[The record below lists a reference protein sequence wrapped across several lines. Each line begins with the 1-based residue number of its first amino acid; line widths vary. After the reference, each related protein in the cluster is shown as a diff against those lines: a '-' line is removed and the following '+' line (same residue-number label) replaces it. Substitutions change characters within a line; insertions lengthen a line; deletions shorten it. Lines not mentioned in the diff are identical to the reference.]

1 MKKIYIIT
9 GNDEWLTHVLI
20 NRLLPLY
27 QVVLIKVKSNSFDF
41 LKQIKIIILIGLID
55 FLKILVIQYKKKD
68 YKIIKTEKNFL
79 NNYLKKINKNKI
91 FLINFPYK
99 INSCFKN
106 IYNCHPSLLPNY
118 KGLLPIQ
125 RNMFDRLFNHKKI
138 NFGLT
143 IHKLEENFDD
153 GKIIWNKSIKLN
165 LKKDNKFKKI
175 YEKIY
180 ENFFYGINQIYSK
193 KKIRYVK
200 IKNEK
205 NSKLSISFF
214 EILLLKMKIL

>member
-27 QVVLIKVKSNSFDF
+27 QVVLIKVKSNSFDL

-91 FLINFPYK
+91 FLINYPYK
-99 INSCFKN
+99 INGNFKN

-143 IHKLEENFDD
+143 IHKLEENFDS

-165 LKKDNKFKKI
+165 FKKDNKFKKI

-193 KKIRYVK
+193 KKIRCVK
-200 IKNEK
+200 TKNEK

>member
-27 QVVLIKVKSNSFDF
+27 QVVLIKVKSNSFDL

-91 FLINFPYK
+91 FLINYPFK
-99 INSCFKN
+99 IKGNFKN

-125 RNMFDRLFNHKKI
+125 RNMFDRLLNHKKI

-143 IHKLEENFDD
+143 IHKLDENFDS

-165 LKKDNKFKKI
+165 FKKDNKFKKI

-193 KKIRYVK
+193 KKIRCVK
-200 IKNEK
+200 TKNEK
-205 NSKLSISFF
+205 TSKLSISFF

>member
-27 QVVLIKVKSNSFDF
+27 QVVLIKVKSNSFDL

-91 FLINFPYK
+91 FLINYPFK
-99 INSCFKN
+99 IKGNFKN

-125 RNMFDRLFNHKKI
+125 RNMFDRLLNHKKI

-143 IHKLEENFDD
+143 IHKLDENFDS

-165 LKKDNKFKKI
+165 FKKDNKFKKI

-193 KKIRYVK
+193 KKIRCVK
-200 IKNEK
+200 TKNEK

>member
-91 FLINFPYK
+91 FLINYPYK
-99 INSCFKN
+99 INGNFKN

-143 IHKLEENFDD
+143 IHKLEENFDS

-175 YEKIY
+175 YERIY

-200 IKNEK
+200 TKNEK